1 MYNKK
6 RRKNSKKAID
16 ENGNIKE
23 EYSLTLNG
31 VSMGLLSE
39 KGNFMSKKTKNGM
52 TRLRKINKTEKN
64 RNDYIDFY
72 KKTMGGDPS
81 QKKEKKV
88 KVENLVLGKGEEKK
102 PAMGHKANHKPK
114 MGMYKKVSM
123 GHKPDHNPKE
133 KLPKLNV
140 KRLKTQTVDMRTSK
154 QTQDEIKDDKKSD
167 KGFPHQGLINK
178 VTAVNGLDFSKM
190 YDEVRKQEDIKISES
205 IEKINSLIEAN
216 DILNNVRV
224 LATRPNIRA
233 LKEYYVL
240 KAIVRIHNR
249 NEALKKSKKQET
261 VEQKKNVRAGLV
273 IDLQSMFGVPDVNIE
288 ALRTLF
294 QNNGV
299 FGATTDP
306 IQRPLPA
313 SQLNNPPPSTNQKPQ
328 DVKQYMGNFT
338 QPQDEGAMLGDLS
351 KQVVKRFDVNKYY
364 SEGKAVRQ
372 FSNKNGRQSEFKNSF
387 KLRTKKKTEPKRKR
401 INIF

>member
-1 MYNKK
+1 MYNNK

-16 ENGNIKE
+16 ENGKVKD

-64 RNDYIDFY
+64 RNDYLNFY

-81 QKKEKKV
+81 KKPVKKV
-88 KVENLVLGKGEEKK
+88 KVEQLVLGKAEEKK
-102 PAMGHKANHKPK
+102 PVMGHNPK
-114 MGMYKKVSM
+114 KKVSMGYNPKKKVSM
-123 GHKPDHNPKE
+123 GHNEKE

-140 KRLKTQTVDMRTSK
+140 KRLKTQTINMRTSK
-154 QTQDEIKDDKKSD
+154 QTQDEIKNDKKSD
-167 KGFPHQGLINK
+167 RGFPHQNLINK
-178 VTAVNGLDFSKM
+178 VISVHGLDFSNM
-190 YDEVRKQEDIKISES
+190 YNETRKQEDVKISES

-216 DILNNVRV
+216 DILKNIRV
-224 LATRPNIRA
+224 LATKPNIRA

-240 KAIVRIHNR
+240 KTIVKIHNK
-249 NEALKKSKKQET
+249 NEQLNKSKK
-261 VEQKKNVRAGLV
+261 EQTGPKKNVRAGLV

-294 QNNGV
+294 QNSGV
-299 FGATTDP
+299 FGSNNDP
-306 IQRPLPA
+306 IERPLPA
-313 SQLNNPPPSTNQKPQ
+313 SQLNNPEPSTEQDSQ
-328 DVKQYMGNFT
+328 DVEQYMGKFT
-338 QPQDEGAMLGDLS
+338 QTQDEGAMLGDLS

-387 KLRTKKKTEPKRKR
+387 KLRQRKKSEPKRKR
-401 INIF
+401 LNIF